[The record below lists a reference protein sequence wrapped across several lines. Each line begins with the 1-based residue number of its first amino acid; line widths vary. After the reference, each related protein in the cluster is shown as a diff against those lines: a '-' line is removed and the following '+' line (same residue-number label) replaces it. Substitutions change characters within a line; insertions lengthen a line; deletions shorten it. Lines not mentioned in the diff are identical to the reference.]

1 LGKIILDITMSL
13 DGFIAGSD
21 ISPENPMGKG
31 GEELH
36 NWLFDVKTDADA
48 AFAEGMQ
55 KSGAVI
61 LGGTTYRIGI
71 GEPWGGKSPF
81 DAPAFVLIEEVPQ
94 ETKPGFTYVTDG
106 IKSALDQAQAVA
118 GDKKIWVMGGANCI
132 QQYLAAGLFDEL
144 HIHIAPLI
152 LTHGTKLF
160 ENIGN
165 EAIRLKAD
173 SVVQTP
179 GATHLVYL
187 RAE

>member
-1 LGKIILDITMSL
+1 MSL
-13 DGFIAGSD
+13 DGFTAGPD
-21 ISPENPMGKG
+21 ISDENPMGKG

-36 NWLFDVKTDADA
+36 NWMFDAKTDADA

-71 GEPWGGKSPF
+71 GEPWGGKTPF
-81 DAPAFVLIEEVPQ
+81 EAPAFVLIREAPA

-106 IKSALDQAQAVA
+106 IQSALDQAQAVA
-118 GDKKIWVMGGANCI
+118 GNKNIWVMGGANCI

-144 HIHIAPLI
+144 RIHIAPFI
-152 LTHGTKLF
+152 MTQGTKLF
-160 ENIGN
+160 ENIGDVS
-165 EAIRLKAD
+165 IRLKPE

-187 RAE
+187 PVR